1 MSNLHV
7 RFSEPSSAQGSA
19 RADRSDQTPL
29 PCDKESSDLFLR
41 KLEERNSGRHDL
53 ESGESRHDDQ
63 SAPESDASPLGG
75 MTSPLESLFSGR
87 MEQVQSATP
96 APSAPAEA
104 DGAELAQLVER
115 ILVSTPENGGHEV
128 RLSLGS
134 HTLSGTEIILQRDAG
149 GLLSVTLS
157 STDASAFQTLV
168 ASQGT
173 LKTMLENME
182 NNEVR
187 VTVTREADREDN
199 DANRR
204 SRGYMETTF
213 GDE

>member
-7 RFSEPSSAQGSA
+7 RFSEPSSAQESA

-41 KLEERNSGRHDL
+41 KLEEKNSGRHDL

-63 SAPESDASPLGG
+63 SALESDASPLGG

-87 MEQVQSATP
+87 MEQVQSASP
-96 APSAPAEA
+96 APAPAEA
-104 DGAELAQLVER
+104 DGAGLAQLVER

-134 HTLSGTEIILQRDAG
+134 HTLPGTEVILQRDAG
-149 GLLSVTLS
+149 GMLSVTLA

-187 VTVTREADREDN
+187 VTVTRDADREDN
-199 DANRR
+199 DAKRR
-204 SRGYMETTF
+204 SRGYMEATF
-213 GDE
+213 GND